1 MIEVYDMFVIETKN
15 LIENE
20 AKLDIIMPKQLNPV
34 STFIRM
40 QNSF

>member
-20 AKLDIIMPKQLNPV
+20 AKLDIIIPKQLNHV

-40 QNSF
+40 